1 MKEAPVEKITV
12 TVAGGTVTLDPAN
25 MHYNENNLADYMN
38 KEYGW
43 IDYLGKQLEHAQ
55 KELMDAEIESDAVYS
70 LKFIESKDQG
80 NSDNYAKA
88 FSLAHADVIAAKKK
102 VVDRKEVV
110 GHIKAHLRA
119 WDRNHDNTQNR
130 GHTLRKELD
139 KLNRDVYSDPSEATC
154 SFDEVLQK
162 NYGSN

>member
-1 MKEAPVEKITV
+1 M
-12 TVAGGTVTLDPAN
+12 
-25 MHYNENNLADYMN
+25 
-38 KEYGW
+38 
-43 IDYLGKQLEHAQ
+43 
-55 KELMDAEIESDAVYS
+55 
-70 LKFIESKDQG
+70 
-80 NSDNYAKA
+80 AKA

-139 KLNRDVYSDPSEATC
+139 KLNREVYSSDPSEATC
-154 SFDEVLQK
+154 SFDDVLQK